1 MLVLSTFEACFTL
14 GDFFPPDFLFYF
26 QAPPCGAF
34 CLKETA
40 VVGNNLG
47 KEN

>member
-1 MLVLSTFEACFTL
+1 VNGALADGLKLILKE
-14 GDFFPPDFLFYF
+14 
-26 QAPPCGAF
+26 PPCGAF